1 MILTKEQCDELAGTT
16 KIVGFL
22 DSSTPANPVYLEDL
36 LKTIEALR
44 TMQNAALE
52 ERDKN
57 MYRAGWNDLGR
68 KREQRFEERLN
79 EARAE
84 ARKNT
89 LREVIGLY
97 QEMMGQNPQD
107 QETEPDCIVTELQNR
122 LAASGGEGRSK

>member
-84 ARKNT
+84 AS
-89 LREVIGLY
+89 
-97 QEMMGQNPQD
+97 
-107 QETEPDCIVTELQNR
+107 
-122 LAASGGEGRSK
+122 LATFA